1 MSDTFKFLNSE
12 DKAQGLLQDHINRL
26 TSQDKT
32 DETSSSIYG
41 DNSADSSGGSSG
53 SMSGSTPT
61 PTESQTPVITD
72 TAQSQTDND
81 ILRSMMPSAGG
92 VGGFNVESLSD
103 GARSRMLSYTPAQ
116 RQRLINSGGAA
127 VVNSSDGYR
136 PSGPAYEKYRRVADE
151 DQSS

>member
-12 DKAQGLLQDHINRL
+12 DKAQSLLQDHINRL
-26 TSQDKT
+26 TSQDNT

-41 DNSADSSGGSSG
+41 DNSADSAGSSTSSG
-53 SMSGSTPT
+53 SGSTPT
-61 PTESQTPVITD
+61 PVKSQNPVAVETGESQSD
-72 TAQSQTDND
+72 DD
-81 ILRSMMPSAGG
+81 ILRSMMPGGG
-92 VGGFNVESLSD
+92 VGGFTVDNLSD

-136 PSGPAYEKYRRVADE
+136 PSGPAYEMYRRAADE
-151 DQSS
+151 DQA